1 MSQLSH
7 HLPFLVLLAIM
18 LTSTRAT
25 INLEDIDLAA
35 IQDRLISPVG
45 MVNQFALQAETTG
58 LGAIGWVAIGL
69 LWRLASTTFATG
81 PIGSFLAGFG
91 FLFSTQSLALTI
103 IRSLFDMARD
113 LASRLAITFLV
124 YGAEQ
129 TLAGLTDVSLQSVK
143 DFLNDPDL
151 IVLITGRTVAGFFIF
166 LAAIVPIYLF
176 AVTIYP
182 SIRGVLPSQ
191 RSSAEGK
198 DSLGLPIALTEGIDR
213 LISKIGV

>member
-1 MSQLSH
+1 
-7 HLPFLVLLAIM
+7 
-18 LTSTRAT
+18 
-25 INLEDIDLAA
+25 
-35 IQDRLISPVG
+35 
-45 MVNQFALQAETTG
+45 
-58 LGAIGWVAIGL
+58 
-69 LWRLASTTFATG
+69 
-81 PIGSFLAGFG
+81 
-91 FLFSTQSLALTI
+91 
-103 IRSLFDMARD
+103 MARD

-129 TLAGLTDVSLQSVK
+129 TVSNENAYRTPAGTSATNRTLAPTPGYFDISQLVCQLAGLTDVSLQSVK

-191 RSSAEGK
+191 SESCQILKK
-198 DSLGLPIALTEGIDR
+198 DTFDTI
-213 LISKIGV
+213 

>member
-1 MSQLSH
+1 MSSSH
-7 HLPFLVLLAIM
+7 HLPFFILLAIM

-58 LGAIGWVAIGL
+58 LGALGWVAIGL

-113 LASRLAITFLV
+113 LSSRLSSPYTSLPLPSIQASEECFLV
-124 YGAEQ
+124 KGQ
-129 TLAGLTDVSLQSVK
+129 V
-143 DFLNDPDL
+143 
-151 IVLITGRTVAGFFIF
+151 
-166 LAAIVPIYLF
+166 
-176 AVTIYP
+176 
-182 SIRGVLPSQ
+182 Q
-191 RSSAEGK
+191 R
-198 DSLGLPIALTEGIDR
+198 
-213 LISKIGV
+213 

>member
-1 MSQLSH
+1 MSH
-7 HLPFLVLLAIM
+7 HLPFLALLAIM
-18 LTSTRAT
+18 LSSTTGT

-58 LGAIGWVAIGL
+58 IGALGWVTIGL

-103 IRSLFDMARD
+103 IRSIFDMVRD
-113 LASRLAITFLV
+113 LASRLVITFLV

-129 TLAGLTDVSLQSVK
+129 TIAGLTNVSLQSVK
-143 DFLNDPDL
+143 DFLNDPEL
-151 IVLITGRTVAGFFIF
+151 IILVTGRTVAGFFIF

-176 AVTIYP
+176 AITIYP
-182 SIRGVLPSQ
+182 NIRGALPSQ
-191 RSSAEGK
+191 RSSVEGK
-198 DSLGLPIALTEGIDR
+198 DSLALPNALTEGIDR
-213 LISKIGV
+213 VISKIGV

>member
-1 MSQLSH
+1 MSH
-7 HLPFLVLLAIM
+7 HLPFLALLAIM
-18 LTSTRAT
+18 LSSTTAT

-58 LGAIGWVAIGL
+58 IGALGWVTIGL

-103 IRSLFDMARD
+103 IRSIFDMVRD
-113 LASRLAITFLV
+113 LASRLVITFLV

-129 TLAGLTDVSLQSVK
+129 TIAGLTDVSLQSVK
-143 DFLNDPDL
+143 DFLNDPEL
-151 IVLITGRTVAGFFIF
+151 IILVTGRTVAGFFIF

-176 AVTIYP
+176 AITIYP
-182 SIRGVLPSQ
+182 NIRGALPSQ
-191 RSSAEGK
+191 RSSVEGK
-198 DSLGLPIALTEGIDR
+198 DSLALPNALTEGIDR
-213 LISKIGV
+213 VISKIGV